1 MAVTMLQHHID
12 TRADPLTGMLVQM
25 FNDFSPVFN
34 MLPFESNGDSIFY
47 DTERVATLP
56 SRGWR
61 AFNTGYSESTGTT
74 EVFREYLKI
83 AGGESKWD
91 RQLASPKTIAK
102 QTEMSVTASV
112 KAWDLAFF
120 KGSPI
125 TDANSM
131 VGLYARIGGNQL
143 ILNASGGGALSL
155 SKLSDLV
162 DAVPYSPRQEEGMK
176 AGEGIQKVLW
186 MRRTVRNKIDALME
200 AQTGSLRIEVT
211 KDTFGNRVEMFR
223 NAVIKIV
230 EEEGT
235 GTSILNYDEDPGD
248 GVSDCTSVICAA
260 LGGKETG
267 LLRGLYR
274 TQNGGKMMDTL
285 KVDHLQSEP
294 RGMIRWDGMYGIA
307 YDKPRA
313 VARLHGITNS

>member
-12 TRADPLTGMLVQM
+12 TRADKLTGSIVMM
-25 FNDFSPVFN
+25 YDDFSPVFN
-34 MLPFESNGDSIFY
+34 MLPFESNGDAIFY

-56 SRGWR
+56 ARGWR
-61 AFNTGYSESTGTT
+61 AFNTGYTESTGTT
-74 EVFREYLKI
+74 EVYREYLKV

-91 RQLASPKTIAK
+91 RQFANPRTIAN
-102 QTEMSVTASV
+102 QTKMSVLSSV
-112 KAWDLAFF
+112 KAWDLGFF

-125 TDANSM
+125 SDANSM

-143 ILNASGGGALSL
+143 ILNASGGGALTL
-155 SKLSDLV
+155 AKLSDLV
-162 DAVPYSPRQEEGMK
+162 DAVPFSPTEQEGMK
-176 AGEGIQKVLW
+176 AGSGIQKVLW

-211 KDTFGNRVEMFR
+211 KDTFGRRVERFR
-223 NAVIKIV
+223 DAVIKVV
-230 EEEGT
+230 EERGT
-235 GTSILNYDEDPGD
+235 GSSILNYDEDPGD
-248 GVSDCTSVICAA
+248 GAADCTSIICAA
-260 LGGKETG
+260 LGGAETG

-274 TQNGGKMMDTL
+274 TQNGGKMMDT
-285 KVDHLQSEP
+285 KRVDHLEAEP

-307 YDKPRA
+307 YDEPRA